1 MIKQVIKSPFSGG
14 DAKLCYEPSV
24 LNFRKEQFRYIHQF
38 YECHDTHER
47 FTTAELDA
55 ANLAQVY
62 NQYRAKYGIPF
73 PEEIK
78 HIRQHYGLSATKMS
92 AILGFG
98 ENQYRLYE
106 NGDMPSEANG
116 KVLMSIMNPDVF
128 RTFVENA
135 RGQFS
140 DEEFAKLL
148 EKAESWK
155 TEKYSPVVIDYV
167 FGKSRRDINNG
178 NTALSISKL
187 KNILLYFIEKGHGV
201 FITKMNK
208 LLFYTDFISYRECG
222 KSMTGLKY
230 KAIQFGPVPVR
241 WDRIYSFYDEIHQEI
256 VQLSNDREGTM
267 LVSKLSPVMADFND
281 EELEIL
287 GAVYQRFEKES
298 PARISDTSHKE
309 EAWNKYFN
317 TDMPISFEMA
327 FTLKAL

>member
-1 MIKQVIKSPFSGG
+1 MIKQTIKSPFSGG
-14 DAKLCYEPSV
+14 DAKLCYEPAE
-24 LNFRKEQFRYIHQF
+24 LTFRKEQFCYVHQF
-38 YECHDTHER
+38 YECQDTHER
-47 FTTAELDA
+47 FTTTEIDE
-55 ANLAQVY
+55 ANLSQVY

-78 HIRQHYGLSATKMS
+78 RIRQHYALSATKMS
-92 AILGFG
+92 EILGFG

-116 KVLMSIMNPDVF
+116 KVLMSIMNPEIF
-128 RTFVENA
+128 RIFVDNA

-140 DEEFAKLL
+140 DEEFAKLQ

-155 TEKYSPVVIDYV
+155 TEKYSPEVIDYV
-167 FGKSRRDINNG
+167 FGKGRRDINNG
-178 NTALSISKL
+178 YTALSIPKL

-201 FITKMNK
+201 FVTKMNK

-222 KSMTGLKY
+222 KGMTGLKY

-287 GAVYQRFEKES
+287 STVHQRFEKES
-298 PARISDTSHKE
+298 PTQISDTSHKE

-317 TDMPISFEMA
+317 TDLPISFEMA

>member
-1 MIKQVIKSPFSGG
+1 MIAQTIVSPFTGG
-14 DAKLCYEPSV
+14 VAMLLHEPST
-24 LNFRKEQFRYIHQF
+24 LLFRKELFHYVHQF
-38 YECHDTHER
+38 YECQDTHER
-47 FTTAELDA
+47 FTTTEIDE
-55 ANLAQVY
+55 ANLSQVY

-78 HIRQHYGLSATKMS
+78 RIRQHYALSATKMS
-92 AILGFG
+92 EILGFG

-116 KVLMSIMNPDVF
+116 KVLMSIMNPEIF
-128 RTFVENA
+128 RIFVDNA

-148 EKAESWK
+148 GKAESWK
-155 TEKYSPVVIDYV
+155 TEKFSPVVIDYV

-178 NTALSISKL
+178 YTALSITKL

-222 KSMTGLKY
+222 KGMTGLKY
-230 KAIQFGPVPVR
+230 KAIQFGPVPIR

-267 LVSKLSPVMADFND
+267 LVSNLSPVMADFND

-287 GAVYQRFEKES
+287 STVHQRFEKES
-298 PARISDTSHKE
+298 PTQISDTSHKE

-317 TDMPISFEMA
+317 TDLPISFEMA